1 VSAPTVVTPRIRTT
15 LTRAL
20 FWIITALFLL
30 SVALVSLNLVGTA
43 VDGPPLDPTSPR
55 ESGTLALAEVLRQ
68 QGVDVIVTTG
78 LNETRAA
85 LAEAS
90 ESTLFLTNFD
100 GFLTDKQIADTSDLA
115 PTVII
120 AGPGITELLAVAPEV
135 ANAGTRV
142 GTVPAQC
149 PSPLVSQAP
158 EISAGPS
165 SLRIIDNE
173 SGAVGCYGNDELG
186 FGLISIDRGSTHLVL
201 LAATNA
207 LTNGAITTA
216 DNAAFALRLLGHNDT
231 LVWYTPSFDDLSDA
245 GGIKT
250 YDELSPDWVTPVVWL
265 IVLTLLTAAIWRGR
279 RFGPLVIEKLPVT
292 VRSNETMQGRARL
305 YEKTAA
311 RLHTL
316 DSLRIGSI
324 RRLATLCGMAS
335 TASIDDVINR
345 ISPLIDQPVAQLRQL
360 LVDARPTND
369 SELLSFSDELLA
381 LEQRVEFI
389 IRPT

>member
-100 GFLTDKQIADTSDLA
+100 GFLTDQQIADTSDLA

-324 RRLATLCGMAS
+324 RRLARLCGMAS

-369 SELLSFSDELLA
+369 SELLSFSDELRA

>member
-78 LNETRAA
+78 LNETRTA

-100 GFLTDKQIADTSDLA
+100 GFLTDQQIADTSDLA

>member
-1 VSAPTVVTPRIRTT
+1 
-15 LTRAL
+15 
-20 FWIITALFLL
+20 
-30 SVALVSLNLVGTA
+30 VSLSLVGTA

-68 QGVDVIVTTG
+68 QGVEVIVTTS
-78 LNETRAA
+78 LSETREA

-100 GFLTDKQIADTSDLA
+100 GFLSDEQIADASNLA

-120 AGPGITELLAVAPEV
+120 AEPGITELLAVAPEV

-149 PSPLVSQAP
+149 PSPLASQAP

-186 FGLISIDRGSTHLVL
+186 FGLISIDRGSTNLVL

-216 DNAAFALRLLGHNDT
+216 DNAAFALRLLGQNDT

-250 YDELSPDWVTPVVWL
+250 YDELSPDWVTPVAWL

-324 RRLATLCGMAS
+324 RRLTTLCGMPS

-369 SELLSFSDELLA
+369 SELLSLSDELLA
-381 LEQRVEFI
+381 LEQRVEFV